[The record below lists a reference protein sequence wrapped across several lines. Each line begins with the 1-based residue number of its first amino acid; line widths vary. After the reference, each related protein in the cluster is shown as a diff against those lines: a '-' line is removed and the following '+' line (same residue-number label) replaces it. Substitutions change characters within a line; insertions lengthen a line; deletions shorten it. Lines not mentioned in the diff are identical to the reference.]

1 MRRVVITG
9 IGLVSPIGHDRETF
23 WHHISKGVSGI
34 KVIDR
39 FKNSDKGYKTHIGGE
54 IPDFSPEPF
63 LDKKV
68 SRRMSRFTQM
78 SLVAT
83 YKALADAHL
92 LITPELSPRTG
103 VVLGTAAGG
112 YDVLEDQIKSIMAS
126 GLTHLNPFTAN
137 ASIPSAAAA
146 EISVFF
152 KVTGPNFTV
161 STGCS
166 ASANAIGSAVDMI
179 RAKRAEVMITGG
191 SETPFVEVTFS
202 TFDTSKQMSTKNET
216 PEKAVTPFALNRS
229 GYVLAEG
236 SAILVLEELE
246 HALKRG
252 AHIYGEVVGYGS
264 SADAYDSLRMEQEG
278 VGMAQALKLALQDAE
293 LTPYEL
299 DYICAHG
306 SGSKSADLKE
316 TNAIKAALGERAYH
330 VPIST
335 IKAVMGMPFGAS
347 TGFQTVATALMLEK
361 QVIVPTINLA
371 EPDPECDLDYVPNKA
386 RDSVLQYA
394 AVHAMGIG
402 GNNAVLILKKFSR

>member
-23 WHHISKGVSGI
+23 WHHIAKGISGI
-34 KVIDR
+34 KVIER
-39 FKNSDKGYKTHIGGE
+39 FKNSDKGYKTYIGGE
-54 IPDFSPEPF
+54 ITDFSPEPF
-63 LDKKV
+63 IENKV
-68 SRRMSRFTQM
+68 ARRMSRFTQM
-78 SLVAT
+78 SLIAT

-92 LITPELSPRTG
+92 TITPEISTRTG
-103 VVLGTAAGG
+103 VVLGTASGG
-112 YDVLEDQIKSIMAS
+112 YDVLEDQIHSIAKS

-137 ASIPSAAAA
+137 ASTPSAAAS

-166 ASANAIGSAVDMI
+166 ASANAIGSAVDLI
-179 RAKRAEVMITGG
+179 RAKRADVVITGG
-191 SETPFVEVTFS
+191 AETPFVEVTFS
-202 TFDTSKQMSTKNET
+202 TFDTSKQMSTKNDT
-216 PEKAVTPFALNRS
+216 PEKAVTPFALNRT

-246 HALKRG
+246 QALKRG
-252 AHIYGEVVGYGS
+252 AHIYGEIIGYGS
-264 SADAYDSLRMEQEG
+264 SADAYDSLRMEQTG
-278 VGMAQALKLALQDAE
+278 VGMAQALTLALHDAD

-316 TNAIKAALGERAYH
+316 TNAIKSALGERAYH

-347 TGFQTVATALMLEK
+347 TGFQVAATALMLEK
-361 QVIVPTINLA
+361 QIIVPTINLT

-386 RDSVLQYA
+386 RESVIQHA

-402 GNNAVLILKKFSR
+402 GNNAVLILRKFSR

>member
-1 MRRVVITG
+1 M
-9 IGLVSPIGHDRETF
+9 GLVSPIGQDRETF
-23 WHHISKGVSGI
+23 WQSIVKGVSGI
-34 KVIDR
+34 RVIER
-39 FKNSDKGYKTHIGGE
+39 FKNSDKGYKTYIGGE
-54 IPDFSPEPF
+54 IPDFSAEPF

-92 LITPELSPRTG
+92 TITPELTPRTG
-103 VVLGTAAGG
+103 VMLGTAAGG
-112 YDVLEDQIKSIMAS
+112 YDVLEDQVKSIMTS

-152 KVTGPNFTV
+152 KVTGPNFTIA
-161 STGCS
+161 TGCS
-166 ASANAIGSAVDMI
+166 SSANAIGAAVDMI
-179 RAKRAEVMITGG
+179 RAKRADVMITGG
-191 SETPFVEVTFS
+191 SETPFAEVTFS
-202 TFDTSKQMSTKNET
+202 TFDTSKQMSTKNDT
-216 PEKAVTPFALNRS
+216 PEKAVTPFSLNRT
-229 GYVLAEG
+229 GYVLSEG

-246 HALKRG
+246 YALKRG
-252 AHIYGEVVGYGS
+252 AHIYGEIIGYGS

-278 VGMAQALKLALQDAE
+278 VGMAQALTLALQDAD

-316 TNAIKAALGERAYH
+316 TNAIKSALGARAYQ

-347 TGFQTVATALMLEK
+347 TGFQVVATALMLEK
-361 QVIVPTINLA
+361 QIIIPTINLS
-371 EPDPECDLDYVPNKA
+371 ESDPDCDLDYVPNKA
-386 RDSVLQYA
+386 REAVLQNA

-402 GNNAVLILKKFSR
+402 GNNAVLILKRFFR